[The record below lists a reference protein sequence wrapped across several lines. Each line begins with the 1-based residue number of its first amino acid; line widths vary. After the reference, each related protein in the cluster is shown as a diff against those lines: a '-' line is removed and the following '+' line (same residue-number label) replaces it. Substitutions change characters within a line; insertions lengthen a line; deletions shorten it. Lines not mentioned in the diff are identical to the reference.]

1 MGTSNALLTC
11 GAMPAAAVPV
21 AAVNGSVPRDHDL
34 VPLADPDLV
43 IATGA
48 AVRLHGFVRLLVP
61 IVDTVVLAAV
71 EIGPVVRTHA
81 PVTVSPRPDPAVHC
95 GDTRGRWEPWTVCS
109 SIETTES

>member
-1 MGTSNALLTC
+1 MGTSNALLAC

-21 AAVNGSVPRDHDL
+21 AAFFGPVPRNHDL

-48 AVRLHGFVRLLVP
+48 AVRLHGFVRLHMP
-61 IVDTVVLAAV
+61 NVDTVILAAV

-81 PVTVSPRPDPAVHC
+81 TVTVSPRPDQAVHC
-95 GDTRGRWEPWTVCS
+95 SDTRGR
-109 SIETTES
+109 